1 MADDRVFGMGDH
13 PLAEPDWPPL
23 ELAEI
28 GLVLDRAA
36 RDVTEQVEPGRRG
49 AAVVEWRSPRP
60 LSSTARVRLADGTR
74 VVVKRLPTA
83 LRDPAALAEEHAFAT
98 HLRIRGIRNPPVWQS
113 FSRGEFTY
121 EAQSVGAGEDS
132 YRDDFSWS
140 PYRSVAHAAAAG
152 DLLARSHRA
161 AAGYSAPVR
170 PPRPLLAALCTD
182 FVESVAR
189 RAAARPA
196 VGAFL
201 EQRGWQAELA
211 SLRRAAGDD
220 ALRVDLSGLP
230 PLWTH
235 NDWHG
240 TNLLWDGDEIT
251 AVIDFGLA
259 NRTVAVFDLATA
271 IERFAV
277 DWLALRAGR
286 PARIHTDQL
295 AAFLAAYREVRP
307 LDAAERRAL
316 PALFPLVHVEYEL
329 SEIDYFLTVLPEP
342 NRENAE
348 VAYRDYLFGHTRWAF
363 TPAGRDFTELLSH
376 LCG

>member
-1 MADDRVFGMGDH
+1 MADDRVFGMGEH
-13 PLAEPDWPPL
+13 PVAEPDWPPL
-23 ELAEI
+23 ELAEL
-28 GLVLDRAA
+28 G
-36 RDVTEQVEPGRRG
+36 G
-49 AAVVEWRSPRP
+49 AAAIEWRSPRP
-60 LSSTARVRLADGTR
+60 LSATARVRRPDGTR
-74 VVVKRLPTA
+74 VVVKRLPRA
-83 LRDPAALAEEHAFAT
+83 LRDTAALAEEHAFAA
-98 HLRIRGIRNPPVWQS
+98 HLRSQGIRIPAVRQF

-121 EAQSVGAGEDS
+121 EIQSVGAGEDS
-132 YRDDFSWS
+132 YRDAFSWS
-140 PYRSVAHAAAAG
+140 PYLSVAHAAAAG
-152 DLLARSHRA
+152 GLLARTHLA
-161 AAGYSAPVR
+161 AAGYDAPAR
-170 PPRPLLAALCTD
+170 PPRPLLAGLCTD
-182 FVESVAR
+182 FAESVAR

-201 EQRGWQAELA
+201 EQRGWRAEVE
-211 SLRRAAGDD
+211 SLRRAAGGNS
-220 ALRVDLSGLP
+220 LCVDLSGLP

-259 NRTVAVFDLATA
+259 NRTAAVFDLATA

-277 DWLALRAGR
+277 DWLALRAGE

-348 VAYRDYLFGHTRWAF
+348 IAYRDYLFGHTRWAF
-363 TPAGRDFTELLSH
+363 TPAGRDFLAVLSQ